1 MSSDK
6 ETLSHE
12 LISLASL
19 VYGLPLDEAAARLSI
34 YRDRTGLDAVAL
46 RERILA
52 GAVDLDEAMAQ

>member
-6 ETLSHE
+6 KALYRE

-19 VYGLPLDEAAARLSI
+19 VYGLPLDEVADRLSI
-34 YRDRTGLDAVAL
+34 YQDRTGLDDVAL

-52 GAVDLDEAMAQ
+52 GAADLDEAMVQ